1 MPGAFKPNI
10 VYVIYIA
17 STPDKVWDAL
27 TRSEFTTQF
36 FFGRTAESDW
46 KQGSPWLLRMPD
58 GRVDVQGEVLEADR
72 PRRLKLSWTVM
83 WIEEMAKLPP
93 THITYDIEAM
103 GGVVKLTMTQ
113 ANDIELKPEHLE
125 GGKQG
130 WPIILSGLKSLLETG
145 KPLDIPTP
153 KPPEG

>member
-1 MPGAFKPNI
+1 MAEFKPSF

-17 STPDKVWDAL
+17 ATPEKVWDAL
-27 TRSEFTTQF
+27 TRSEFTSRF
-36 FFGRTAESDW
+36 FFGRTVESDW
-46 KQGSPWLLRMPD
+46 QVGSPWLLRMPD

-83 WIEEMAKLPP
+83 WHEEMAKLPP
-93 THITYDIEAM
+93 THITYDMEVVGRA
-103 GGVVKLTMTQ
+103 VKLTMTQ

-125 GGKQG
+125 GGRQG

-145 KPLDIPTP
+145 RPLDMPVP
-153 KPPEG
+153 QAPA